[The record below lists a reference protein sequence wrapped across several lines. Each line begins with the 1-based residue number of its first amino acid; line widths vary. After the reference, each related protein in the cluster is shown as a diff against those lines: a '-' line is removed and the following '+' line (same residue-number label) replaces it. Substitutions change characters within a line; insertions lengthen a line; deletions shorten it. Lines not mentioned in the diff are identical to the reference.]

1 MRSSLYRLCAVCKQ
15 GLTNYADART
25 RSLNLSSL
33 GPHVVSF
40 SYFSSSYSSTSKRA
54 RSVKP
59 RTVVDQQPLT
69 ALKGEAFYVV
79 RKGDI
84 VGVYKSLSE
93 CQAQVSASICDPSV
107 GVYKGYS
114 LLKETEDY
122 LTAKGLK
129 NAIYT
134 INASDLKDDL
144 FGDLVSCPFQQP
156 DGLAS
161 SVKKPTERPPPLEE
175 SQDLTSC
182 IIEFDGASK
191 GNPGKAGAGA
201 VVRSK
206 DGRVIAK
213 LCEGLGITTNNV
225 AEYRALLLGLKYAFE
240 KGCKNVQVQGDS
252 ILVVRTVNG
261 QWKGRKEHVKELCE
275 KIKDLEKKFGSFK
288 IKFVKREFN
297 ADADAQANLGAGLPG
312 KSVLKFQ
319 KFSRYLCDI
328 TACYQLV
335 HQHCTASL
343 NCGSNYG

>member
-1 MRSSLYRLCAVCKQ
+1 MRSSLYRLCSVCKQ
-15 GLTNYADART
+15 GLTNYADTRT

-156 DGLAS
+156 DGLAF
-161 SVKKPTERPPPLEE
+161 SVKKPTDRPSPLEE

-206 DGRVIAK
+206 DGGVIAK
-213 LCEGLGITTNNV
+213 LREGLGDATCNV
-225 AEYRALLLGLKYAFE
+225 AEYRALLLGLKYALE
-240 KGCKNVQVQGDS
+240 KGCKNIQVQGDS
-252 ILVVRTVNG
+252 TLVVRMQVNG
-261 QWKGRKEHVKELCE
+261 QWKGKKAHLKDLCKKVKEL
-275 KIKDLEKKFGSFK
+275 KNKFDSFE
-288 IKFVKREFN
+288 INFVKREFN
-297 ADADAQANLGAGLPG
+297 ADADAQANLGAGLPDG
-312 KSVLKFQ
+312 EIQEELGPF
-319 KFSRYLCDI
+319 
-328 TACYQLV
+328 
-335 HQHCTASL
+335 
-343 NCGSNYG
+343 

>member
-15 GLTNYADART
+15 GLTNYADTRT
-25 RSLNLSSL
+25 RSSNLSSL
-33 GPHVVSF
+33 GPHIVSF

-54 RSVKP
+54 RSVKQ
-59 RTVVDQQPLT
+59 RRVVDPQPLT
-69 ALKGEAFYVV
+69 AQEGEAFYVV

-161 SVKKPTERPPPLEE
+161 LVEKPTERPSPLEE
-175 SQDLTSC
+175 SQYLTSC

-213 LCEGLGITTNNV
+213 LREGLGNATNNV
-225 AEYRALLLGLKYAFE
+225 AEYRALLLGLKYAVE
-240 KGCKNVQVQGDS
+240 KGCKNIQVQGDS
-252 ILVVRTVNG
+252 NLVVKTQVNG
-261 QWKGRKEHVKELCE
+261 QWKGRKEHVKDLCNKVKELE
-275 KIKDLEKKFGSFK
+275 NKFDSFK

-297 ADADAQANLGAGLPG
+297 VDADAQANLGVDLPAGEIQEELGP
-312 KSVLKFQ
+312 F
-319 KFSRYLCDI
+319 C
-328 TACYQLV
+328 
-335 HQHCTASL
+335 
-343 NCGSNYG
+343 